1 MAETENNKI
10 VTQKDSS
17 QKPSTLFSFFPKFEL
32 SVPFF
37 RKPRPLVKEGPKIA
51 VVTEGGENE
60 SGNQKP
66 NFVSFPNTR
75 SLAPSSIEVEVE
87 ESSGR
92 THNPAI
98 IWQVCREKSGS
109 AHLSSTQ
116 SICFQVYALGGFIVL
131 KWIWARWQERNER
144 AKKASSDGNQSNDEY
159 QSPEDEE

>member
-37 RKPRPLVKEGPKIA
+37 SKPRPLVKEGPKIA

-98 IWQVCREKSGS
+98 IWQV
-109 AHLSSTQ
+109 
-116 SICFQVYALGGFIVL
+116 YALGGFIVL